1 MQTCDKDY
9 LYKSVCC
16 TYIVTGVK
24 NKARNY
30 IGRRDKSASSAAFIT
45 QPTNLITIRGFGVE
59 CGGGCA
65 NEKLNTFVK
74 YESLP
79 Q

>member
-16 TYIVTGVK
+16 TYIVTGVET
-24 NKARNY
+24 KARNC

-45 QPTNLITIRGFGVE
+45 QPINLITIRAFGVE

-65 NEKLNTFVK
+65 KGKLNTFVK
-74 YESLP
+74 YESLS